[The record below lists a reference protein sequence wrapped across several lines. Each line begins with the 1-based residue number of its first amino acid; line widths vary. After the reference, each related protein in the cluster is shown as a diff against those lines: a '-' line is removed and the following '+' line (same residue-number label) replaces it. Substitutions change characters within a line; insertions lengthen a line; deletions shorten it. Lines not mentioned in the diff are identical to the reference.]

1 MRYTHAVEMIMRPLL
16 DIKPIVLAQRSVH
29 RIENGKG
36 TEVFCLKGTVWLTQE
51 GDPRDIVLSP
61 GQSFVLDRKGV
72 AVVYALKEA
81 AITVG
86 TPGHVSPAPAP
97 RRAA

>member
-1 MRYTHAVEMIMRPLL
+1 
-16 DIKPIVLAQRSVH
+16 VH
-29 RIENGKG
+29 RIENGRG

-51 GDPRDIVLSP
+51 GDPRDVILGA

-72 AVVYALKEA
+72 AVAYALKDA

-86 TPGHVSPAPAP
+86 VPGHIAPAP
-97 RRAA
+97 ETRRAA